1 MSTEEVMEE
10 LTLNTKI
17 NFLNLKTKI
26 FFSISNNP
34 SNRGSKFY
42 NKYFIKKNYIY
53 LPLKIKNNIMFKH
66 LINFLKKKIINFGGA
81 SISMPYKEEIIK
93 YVDKKDFTV
102 QISKNANTIIL
113 KKKKLIAFNTDY
125 LAAKK
130 IVKGIK
136 SNNIILIGA
145 GALALTF
152 LSILKKKNIYIY
164 NRSKKRIA
172 RLKSKFIKV
181 KKFDLNKINKIKNFI
196 IINATPSINKIK
208 IYNSLNFNKARLI
221 VDCVINSKITF
232 LEKISKKFF
241 INYIGGN
248 SFYDLQRSFQKKIF
262 K

>member
-1 MSTEEVMEE
+1 MVEVMEE
-10 LTLNTKI
+10 LTLSTKT
-17 NFLNLKTKI
+17 NFLNKKTKI

-34 SNRGSKFY
+34 SNRGSEFY

-53 LPLKIKNNIMFKH
+53 LPLKIKNNIMFKN
-66 LINFLKKKIINFGGA
+66 LIKFLKKKIINFGGA
-81 SISMPYKEEIIK
+81 SISMPYKEEITK

-113 KKKKLIAFNTDY
+113 KNKKLIAFNTDY

-130 IVKGIK
+130 IVKRIK

-172 RLKSKFIKV
+172 KLKSKFINV
-181 KKFDLNKINKIKNFI
+181 KKFDVNKINKIKNFI
-196 IINATPSINKIK
+196 IINATPSTNKIG
-208 IYNSLNFNKARLI
+208 IYNYLNFNKARLI
-221 VDCVINSKITF
+221 VDCVISSKITF
-232 LEKISKKFF
+232 LEKAAKKFF
-241 INYIGGN
+241 ISYISGN
-248 SFYDLQRSFQKKIF
+248 HFYGSQRSFQKKIF

>member
-1 MSTEEVMEE
+1 MSMAEVMEE

-42 NKYFIKKNYIY
+42 NKYFKKKNYIY
-53 LPLKIKNNIMFKH
+53 LPLKIKNKITFKN
-66 LINFLKKKIINFGGA
+66 LIKFLKKKIINFGGA
-81 SISMPYKEEIIK
+81 SISMPYKEEVTK
-93 YVDKKDFTV
+93 YVDKKDSTV
-102 QISKNANTIIL
+102 QISKNANTIIF

-130 IVKGIK
+130 IVERIE

-152 LSILKKKNIYIY
+152 SSILKKKNVYIY
-164 NRSKKRIA
+164 NRSKKRIVK
-172 RLKSKFIKV
+172 LKNKFIKV
-181 KKFDLNKINKIKNFI
+181 NKFDLNKINKIKNFA

-208 IYNSLNFNKARLI
+208 IFNYLNFNNAGLI
-221 VDCVINSKITF
+221 VDCVISSKTTF
-232 LEKISKKFF
+232 LEKVSKKFS
-241 INYIGGN
+241 INYINGN
-248 SFYDLQRSFQKKIF
+248 YFYSLQRTFQKKIF